1 MCINSLILQIILQ
14 THTFLY
20 NSLLIFKNIFVKNPK
35 IKVFLRE
42 MSCWAGWYLRV
53 FLPWPPQ
60 GGRQWPRALPQA
72 VTRLVGFL
80 TGAGHGGQGLLDLR
94 QVRTYKQTNN
104 CNTGMCQIKLSSMH
118 LQTNQQLSTV
128 FNIIFSHKTYSQQSN
143 FRSLDLG

>member
-94 QVRTYKQTNN
+94 QVRTYNKPTIVIPVCVKLNCQVCIYKQTSN
-104 CNTGMCQIKLSSMH
+104 C
-118 LQTNQQLSTV
+118 QLCL
-128 FNIIFSHKTYSQQSN
+128 I
-143 FRSLDLG
+143 